1 MWIFLL
7 VSSQNIRNT
16 ELFRRLS
23 IKADKECDID
33 TIENGK
39 IKTED
44 IVDCGVSCSKEESC
58 SGLQYSSQTKV
69 CRRMKKVGEL
79 F

>member
-1 MWIFLL
+1 M
-7 VSSQNIRNT
+7 SSQNIRNT

-23 IKADKECDID
+23 IKADKEGDMV
-33 TIENGK
+33 NGK
-39 IKTED
+39 IRTED

-58 SGLQYSSQTKV
+58 SGLQYSSETKV

>member
-1 MWIFLL
+1 M
-7 VSSQNIRNT
+7 
-16 ELFRRLS
+16 S
-23 IKADKECDID
+23 IKADKEGDMV
-33 TIENGK
+33 NGK
-39 IKTED
+39 IRTED